1 MTAGDSKRF
10 AELLYALAE
19 TFNEQV
25 SELRAEM
32 YFKALS
38 DLPIETVERA
48 FELAFKG
55 CAFFPKPAELIA
67 FIQAPAADEAAVAWA
82 AFQRE
87 VGRVGYMRQPSLP
100 ETTLTAMR
108 IVFGDWRSA
117 CSTLPAPDSD
127 RAPEL
132 MNWRK
137 QFIQAYGVARHRE
150 SCGELTTSEAKGILA
165 DITAY
170 RQRQLRGES
179 A

>member
-1 MTAGDSKRF
+1 MKASDGNRF
-10 AELLYALAE
+10 TEILLALAE
-19 TFNEQV
+19 FYKEPVSDTRAGLYFDALDDLDVEQV
-25 SELRAEM
+25 AGAA
-32 YFKALS
+32 KAWM
-38 DLPIETVERA
+38 R
-48 FELAFKG
+48 FGKW
-55 CAFFPKPAELIA
+55 FPKPVELREQIA
-67 FIQAPAADEAAVAWA
+67 GKTEDEAAVAWA

-100 ETTLTAMR
+100 ETTMTAVR

-117 CSTLPAPDSD
+117 CSTLPSSDSD

-137 QFIQAYGVARHRE
+137 QFMQAYGVARHRE

-170 RQRQLRGES
+170 RQKQLRGES